1 MGFLT
6 VLRRSSLRWSGT
18 AMLGLTL
25 YYALLWMPAPSGF
38 GGDSAFIAARALAPL
53 PGLIAATAAWEA
65 GRLRVGGIWRGTPAR
80 GRHRVAGDA
89 LTGLAC
95 AVLLADL
102 LAIGLASHQVGAWPR
117 AEDTP
122 LLAAMVATQAGA
134 TAVGFGLGCALP
146 RFVAVPLCATAFTL
160 WVMIPATLETP
171 WVRYLTGLPTDAAT
185 VTDSLAP
192 SATFAPVLVAA
203 GLITAVLA
211 ASAPLRLTGLR
222 ALAAA
227 CCLAAAAVPARALV
241 ADAGYEMPTVPR
253 AGAEVCSESSPTICV
268 PKEYEKSLPRL
279 RAAAG
284 EALPRMAAAGMDT
297 PVSLRLVSLDAELA
311 PGTWR
316 LRNQEPHTALSATDL
331 VATAPVPIQRYD
343 DCPGLPDDQPRTS
356 PGPATA
362 WLRLAA
368 GIPEKTVR
376 TWHGAS
382 TLRQVDQVRTRSR
395 TDQLAWLE
403 QQLRAVASCD
413 PRVHA
418 EARR

>member
-6 VLRRSSLRWSGT
+6 ILRRSSLRWSGT

-25 YYALLWMPAPSGF
+25 YYSLIWQSAPSGF
-38 GGDSAFIAARALAPL
+38 GGDSAFTAARALAPL

-65 GRLRVGGIWRGTPAR
+65 GRLRVGGVWRGTSAR
-80 GRHRVAGDA
+80 GRYRVAGDA

-95 AVLLADL
+95 TVLLADL
-102 LAIGLASHQVGAWPR
+102 LAVGLASHHVGAWPR
-117 AEDTP
+117 WEDVP
-122 LLAAMVATQAGA
+122 LLAAMVAAQSAA
-134 TAVGFGLGCALP
+134 TAVSFGMGCALP
-146 RFVAVPLCATAFTL
+146 RFVAVPLCATVFTL
-160 WVMIPATLETP
+160 WTMIPATLETP

-192 SATFAPVLVAA
+192 AVMLAPVLVAA
-203 GLITAVLA
+203 GLTTAVLA
-211 ASAPLRLTGLR
+211 ASAPLRLAGVR
-222 ALAAA
+222 AVAAA
-227 CCLAAAAVPARALV
+227 CCLVAAAMPAWALV
-241 ADAGYEMPTVPR
+241 AEAGYEMPTVPR
-253 AGAEVCSESSPTICV
+253 AGAEVCSGDSPTICV
-268 PKEYEKSLPRL
+268 PREYEESLPRL

-284 EALPRMAAAGMDT
+284 KALPRMAAAGVDT
-297 PVSLRLVSLDAELA
+297 PASLRLVSMDAELA

-316 LRNQEPHTALSATDL
+316 LRNQEPHTDLSATDL

-343 DCPGLPDDQPRTS
+343 DCPSLPDDQPRTS

-368 GIPEKTVR
+368 GIPENTVR
-376 TWHGAS
+376 TWHGTS
-382 TLRQVDQVRTRSR
+382 TLRQVDQVRSRSSAA
-395 TDQLAWLE
+395 QLTWLE
-403 QQLRAVASCD
+403 RQLRAVSSCD